1 MSEMILLVA
10 LFRLTKQAHSV
21 REEAR
26 SDWKKPDLKFAYFKG
41 QTQEL
46 FCLWQIEV
54 MEAY

>member
-26 SDWKKPDLKFAYFKG
+26 SDWKKPDLKFAYFKS

-46 FCLWQIEV
+46 FCLW
-54 MEAY
+54 